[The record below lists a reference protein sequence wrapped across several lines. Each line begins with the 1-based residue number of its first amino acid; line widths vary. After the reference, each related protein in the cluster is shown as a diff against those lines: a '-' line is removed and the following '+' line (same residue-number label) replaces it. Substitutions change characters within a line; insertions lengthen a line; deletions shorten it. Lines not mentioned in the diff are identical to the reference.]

1 MTILVLLIIP
11 ISAFILPI
19 LIIWFLMKKIGIKE
33 AWTGLIVIIISLFFL
48 SFIEITSMYAP
59 TLKEQIRLYFHN
71 DGQMVFAFIYLPALI
86 SSLISTI
93 MLIIFTL
100 IYKKRHG
107 D

>member
-1 MTILVLLIIP
+1 MVILLLLIIA
-11 ISAFILPI
+11 SAFILPL
-19 LIIWFLMKKIGIKE
+19 LIIWFLMKKVGIKE

-71 DGQMVFAFIYLPALI
+71 DGQMVFAFVYLPSLI

-93 MLIIFTL
+93 MLMIFT
-100 IYKKRHG
+100 ISYKK
-107 D
+107 